1 MVRQPITVEPN
12 SELAGLLEQAT
23 DTPLLL
29 EKDGVRYHL
38 ARAGVTQEQNG
49 HERAELTFPP
59 GSVVQRTAGLLRSDT
74 PLLSAEEERA
84 AAERAIA
91 EDVVRR
97 MGG

>member
-1 MVRQPITVEPN
+1 MVRLPITVEPN
-12 SELAGLLEQAT
+12 SELAGLLEQAA

-38 ARAGVTQEQNG
+38 ARAEGTRAQNG
-49 HERAELTFPP
+49 QERGALTFPP
-59 GSVVQRTAGLLRSDT
+59 GSVVQRTAGLLRSDA

-97 MGG
+97 MRG